1 MAMLGE
7 MLLKQYKGTI
17 AGVATGLVKENWDEK
32 HQGMVKVEMFLGEE
46 GKSVTG
52 WVPVMTHYAGKS
64 YGAYCLPEI
73 GQVVVITFELGE
85 KNCPIVIGTLWDKK
99 NVLPEETANKN
110 NTIKRFKTKGGSEIV
125 IDDEKGKESITV
137 TTPGRLMIQ
146 MQDEHKLLHLQDEK
160 GDNAVTMDC
169 ENGELTLCAKSKIK
183 LMIGKEA
190 AITIDDS
197 SVKIKSKDIKNE
209 AQSGF
214 SADAQN
220 VKLSAKANVNVEG
233 KAGVDVKSSG
243 NGKVNAN
250 GMLEIKG
257 SMVKIN

>member
-17 AGVATGLVKENWDEK
+17 PGVATGLVKENWDEK

-52 WVPVMTHYAGKS
+52 WVPVMTHYAGES

-85 KNCPIVIGTLWDKK
+85 KNCPIVIGALWDKK
-99 NVLPEETANKN
+99 NVLPEETANDK

-125 IDDEKGKESITV
+125 IDDESGKESITV
-137 TTPGRLMIQ
+137 TTPGKLTLQ
-146 MQDEHKLLHLQDEK
+146 MQDEKKLLCLQDE
-160 GDNAVTMDC
+160 NAENAITMDC

-183 LMIGKEA
+183 LMIGTSEA
-190 AITIDDS
+190 VIIDDS
-197 SVKIKSKDIKNE
+197 SVQVKSKDIKNE
-209 AQSGF
+209 AQNGF
-214 SADAQN
+214 SAEAQN
-220 VKLSAKANVNVEG
+220 INLTAKANVNVEG
-233 KAGVDVKSSG
+233 KAGANINSGG